1 MRKFWFDGHCC
12 EEFGIV
18 CSGSG
23 TFAAP
28 ERDATVVDIPGRN
41 GTLTMDNGRYKNVT
55 ITYPAA
61 VPREF
66 SARAAAIRAWLLGPN
81 GYRRLE
87 DEYQPDCYRM
97 ARFAGP
103 LEFDAGFLNRSASM
117 SLAFDCMPQRWLKSG
132 EYAQP
137 IANGQAL
144 CNPTGFEALPLIE
157 VDLTGEAAAL
167 QVGEVTVQFAG
178 YTGLLVLDC
187 DLQDAYEGTSNLNRY
202 VTAAQFPVL
211 PAGKTE
217 ISWSGGVSS
226 VRLTPNWWT
235 L

>member
-18 CSGSG
+18 CSGSS

-28 ERDATVVDIPGRN
+28 ERDVTVVDIPGRN
-41 GTLTMDNGRYKNVT
+41 GTLTIDNGRYKNIT

-66 SARAAAIRAWLLGPN
+66 SARAAAIRAWLLRPN

-87 DEYQPDCYRM
+87 DEYQPDCYRL

-117 SLAFDCMPQRWLKSG
+117 NLAFDCTPQRWLKSG

-137 IANGQAL
+137 IANGQTL
-144 CNPTGFEALPLIE
+144 YNPTGFEALPLIE
-157 VDLTGEAAAL
+157 VELTGEAAL
-167 QVGEVTVQFAG
+167 QVGGITVQFAG
-178 YTGLLVLDC
+178 YTGPLVLDC
-187 DLQDAYEGTSNLNRY
+187 DLQDAYAGTSNLNRY

>member
-1 MRKFWFDGHCC
+1 MRKFWFAGHCC

-18 CSGSG
+18 CSGSS

-28 ERDATVVDIPGRN
+28 ERDVTVVDIPGRN
-41 GTLTMDNGRYKNVT
+41 GTLTIDNGRYKNIT

-66 SARAAAIRAWLLGPN
+66 SARAAAIRAWLLGPT

-87 DEYQPDCYRM
+87 DEYQPDGYRL

-117 SLAFDCMPQRWLKSG
+117 NLAFDCMPQRWLKSG

-137 IANGQAL
+137 IANGQTL
-144 CNPTGFEALPLIE
+144 YNPTGFEALPLIE
-157 VDLTGEAAAL
+157 VELTGEAAL
-167 QVGEVTVQFAG
+167 QVGGITVQFAG
-178 YTGLLVLDC
+178 YTGPLVLDC
-187 DLQDAYEGTSNLNRY
+187 DLQDAYAGTSNLNRY

-217 ISWSGGVSS
+217 ISWSGGISG

>member
-18 CSGSG
+18 CSGSS

-28 ERDATVVDIPGRN
+28 ERDVTVVDIPGRN
-41 GTLTMDNGRYKNVT
+41 GTLTIDNGRYKNIT

-66 SARAAAIRAWLLGPN
+66 SARAAAIRAWLLGPT
-81 GYRRLE
+81 GYQRLE
-87 DEYQPDCYRM
+87 DEYQPDCYHL
-97 ARFAGP
+97 ARFVGP
-103 LEFDAGFLNRSASM
+103 LEFETGFLNRAASM

-137 IANGQAL
+137 IANGQTL
-144 CNPTGFEALPLIE
+144 YNPTGFEALPLIE
-157 VDLTGEAAAL
+157 VELTGEAAL
-167 QVGEVTVQFAG
+167 QVGGITVQFAG
-178 YTGLLVLDC
+178 YTGPLVLDC
-187 DLQDAYEGTSNLNRY
+187 DLQDAYAGTRNLNRY

-217 ISWSGGVSS
+217 ISWSGGISG

>member
-1 MRKFWFDGHCC
+1 MRKFWFAGHCC

-41 GTLTMDNGRYKNVT
+41 GTLTIDNGRYKN
-55 ITYPAA
+55 ITVSYPAF
-61 VPREF
+61 VPRDF
-66 SARAAAIRAWLLGPN
+66 PARAASIRAWLLGPI
-81 GYRRLE
+81 GYQRLE
-87 DEYQPDCYRM
+87 DEYQPDCYHL

-103 LEFDAGFLNRSASM
+103 LEFETGFLNRAASM

-132 EYAQP
+132 EYAQR
-137 IANGQAL
+137 IANGQTL
-144 CNPTGFEALPLIE
+144 YNPTGFEALPLIE
-157 VDLTGEAAAL
+157 VELTGEAAL
-167 QVGEVTVQFAG
+167 QVGGITVQFAG
-178 YTGLLVLDC
+178 YTGPLVLDC
-187 DLQDAYEGTSNLNRY
+187 DLQDAYAGTSNLNRY

>member
-1 MRKFWFDGHCC
+1 MRKFWFAGHCC

-41 GTLTMDNGRYKNVT
+41 GTLTIDNGRYKN
-55 ITYPAA
+55 ITVSYPAF
-61 VPREF
+61 VPRDF
-66 SARAAAIRAWLLGPN
+66 PARAASIRAWLLGPT
-81 GYRRLE
+81 GYQRLE
-87 DEYQPDCYRM
+87 DEYQPDCYHL
-97 ARFAGP
+97 ARFVGP
-103 LEFDAGFLNRSASM
+103 LEFETGFLNRAASM

-137 IANGQAL
+137 IANGQTL
-144 CNPTGFEALPLIE
+144 YNPTGFEALPLIE
-157 VDLTGEAAAL
+157 VELTGEAAL
-167 QVGEVTVQFAG
+167 QVGGITVQFAG
-178 YTGLLVLDC
+178 YTGPLVLDC
-187 DLQDAYEGTSNLNRY
+187 DLQDAYAGTRNLNRY

-217 ISWSGGVSS
+217 ISWSGGISG

>member
-1 MRKFWFDGHCC
+1 MRKFWFAGHCC

-41 GTLTMDNGRYKNVT
+41 GTLTIDNGRYKN
-55 ITYPAA
+55 ITVSYPAF
-61 VPREF
+61 VPRDF
-66 SARAAAIRAWLLGPN
+66 PARAASIRAWLLGPT
-81 GYRRLE
+81 GYQRLE
-87 DEYQPDCYRM
+87 DEYQPDCYHL

-103 LEFDAGFLNRSASM
+103 LEFETGFLNRAASM

-137 IANGQAL
+137 IANGQTL
-144 CNPTGFEALPLIE
+144 YNPTGFEALPLIE
-157 VDLTGEAAAL
+157 VELTGEAAL
-167 QVGEVTVQFAG
+167 QVGGITVQFAG
-178 YTGLLVLDC
+178 YTGPLVLDC
-187 DLQDAYEGTSNLNRY
+187 DLQDSYAGTRNLNRY

-211 PAGKTE
+211 PAGKNE
-217 ISWSGGVSS
+217 FSCSGGVSS

>member
-18 CSGSG
+18 CSGSS

-28 ERDATVVDIPGRN
+28 ERDVTVVDIPGRN
-41 GTLTMDNGRYKNVT
+41 GTLTIDNGRYKNIT

-66 SARAAAIRAWLLGPN
+66 SARAAAIRAWLLRPN

-87 DEYQPDCYRM
+87 DEYQPDCYRL

-117 SLAFDCMPQRWLKSG
+117 NLAFDCMPQRWLKSG
-132 EYAQP
+132 EYAHP

-157 VDLTGEAAAL
+157 VDLTGEAAL
-167 QVGEVTVQFAG
+167 QVGGITVQFAG
-178 YTGLLVLDC
+178 YTGPLVLDC
-187 DLQDAYEGTSNLNRY
+187 DLKDAYAGTSNLNRY

-217 ISWSGGVSS
+217 ISWSGGISG

>member
-18 CSGSG
+18 CSGSS

-28 ERDATVVDIPGRN
+28 ERDVTVVDIPGRN
-41 GTLTMDNGRYKNVT
+41 GTLTIDNGRYKN
-55 ITYPAA
+55 ITVSYPAF
-61 VPREF
+61 VPRDF
-66 SARAAAIRAWLLGPN
+66 PARAASIRAWLLGPT
-81 GYRRLE
+81 GYQRLE
-87 DEYQPDCYRM
+87 DEYQPDCYHL
-97 ARFAGP
+97 ARFVGP
-103 LEFDAGFLNRSASM
+103 LEFETGFLNRAASM

-137 IANGQAL
+137 IANGQTL
-144 CNPTGFEALPLIE
+144 YNPTGFEALPLIE
-157 VDLTGEAAAL
+157 VELTGEAAL
-167 QVGEVTVQFAG
+167 QVGGITVQFAG
-178 YTGLLVLDC
+178 YTGPLVLDC
-187 DLQDAYEGTSNLNRY
+187 DLQDAYAGTSNLNRY

-217 ISWSGGVSS
+217 ISWSGGISG

>member
-1 MRKFWFDGHCC
+1 MRKFWFAGHCC

-41 GTLTMDNGRYKNVT
+41 GTLTIDNGRYKN
-55 ITYPAA
+55 ITVSYPAF
-61 VPREF
+61 VPRDF
-66 SARAAAIRAWLLGPN
+66 PARAASIRAWLLGPT
-81 GYRRLE
+81 GYQRLE
-87 DEYQPDCYRM
+87 DEYQPDCYHL

-103 LEFDAGFLNRSASM
+103 LEFETGFLNRAASM

-137 IANGQAL
+137 IANGQTL
-144 CNPTGFEALPLIE
+144 YNPTGFEALPLIE
-157 VDLTGEAAAL
+157 VGLTGEAAL
-167 QVGEVTVQFAG
+167 QVGGITVQFAG
-178 YTGLLVLDC
+178 YTGPLVLDC
-187 DLQDAYEGTSNLNRY
+187 DLQDAYAGTRNLNRY

-217 ISWSGGVSS
+217 ISWSGGISG